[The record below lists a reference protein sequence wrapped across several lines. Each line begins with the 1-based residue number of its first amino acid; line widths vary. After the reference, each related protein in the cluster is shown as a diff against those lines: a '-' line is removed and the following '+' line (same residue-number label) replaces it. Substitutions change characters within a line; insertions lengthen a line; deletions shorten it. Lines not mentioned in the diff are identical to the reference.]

1 MPMYIQIRR
10 VIMNDFG
17 MNDFWK
23 KSLEF
28 QQNMVKNWMDTMQ
41 GAAQGS
47 ADTAENAG
55 NPLSAVMK
63 TYQDMYSNWQNQFM
77 GSPLMKLYPWS
88 YNLFNTSNTPFDIAN
103 KMMNGGKTYTDLF
116 GIWQRL
122 SGKGPF
128 ESRDELI
135 KCLDENRAAFERLSE
150 DFMMPFV
157 PEAMRPLV
165 AQARALMKQFEGLGQ
180 DFIRP
185 WTEIGKSTSENMQ
198 KILKGDQSAYA
209 ALYKALNEAYN
220 DSFGKLFSATGLG
233 LTKEQNEEILNQF
246 DSFFRMMLALTEL
259 LALVADVSK
268 DNMVSLVEA
277 YQDMVSKGSE
287 PKSMKEFY
295 NLWLKINE
303 DSFVK
308 VFGTPQFAQIFGEFS
323 KRACEFK
330 IHLDK
335 VLERTLNWLPVPKN
349 SEMSSLY
356 KTVYELRKSDY
367 FQNES
372 IEALKAEVAA
382 LKEIVNGLRKSK

>member
-1 MPMYIQIRR
+1 
-10 VIMNDFG
+10 
-17 MNDFWK
+17 
-23 KSLEF
+23 
-28 QQNMVKNWMDTMQ
+28 
-41 GAAQGS
+41 
-47 ADTAENAG
+47 
-55 NPLSAVMK
+55 
-63 TYQDMYSNWQNQFM
+63 
-77 GSPLMKLYPWS
+77 
-88 YNLFNTSNTPFDIAN
+88 
-103 KMMNGGKTYTDLF
+103 MMNGGKTYTDLF

-128 ESRDELI
+128 ESRDEII
-135 KCLDENRAAFERLSE
+135 KFLDENRAAFERLSE

-233 LTKEQNEEILNQF
+233 LTKEQNEEILSQF